1 MHNGTHF
8 RFISRETT
16 NKVRLGYRVLTQ
28 IRWYDSR
35 NQLEKKLGWGRTIV
49 ADRLSSK
56 YGQLALWTG
65 SMEET
70 PGAALRLGDGQRL
83 PRYYPARGWLT
94 QYIIVYRHSAGGRTA
109 PGPTAASRLSW
120 IRAPD
125 GRHAKADALSSPG
138 LQPALS
144 RSTLRAPVVHVV
156 PFLESFPNILSK
168 CCKPYLATVKEIF
181 ENDFFRDHRGEE
193 SSRVFCQ

>member
-28 IRWYDSR
+28 IRCYDSR

-56 YGQLALWTG
+56 YGQLALWKG

-70 PGAALRLGDGQRL
+70 PGAALSLRL
-83 PRYYPARGWLT
+83 
-94 QYIIVYRHSAGGRTA
+94 V
-109 PGPTAASRLSW
+109 
-120 IRAPD
+120 
-125 GRHAKADALSSPG
+125 
-138 LQPALS
+138 
-144 RSTLRAPVVHVV
+144 
-156 PFLESFPNILSK
+156 IL
-168 CCKPYLATVKEIF
+168 
-181 ENDFFRDHRGEE
+181 
-193 SSRVFCQ
+193 